1 MSASASGLETAA
13 TPHYALRSEI
23 AMACLPQSQSDPGR
37 KVMWVN
43 AVCAFFLTAG
53 VIGIK
58 APLDAV
64 LRVAMMEETTLIP
77 VEFQPPPVPDMPTP
91 EDLSQLP
98 REELAPQDL
107 PQVVQPV
114 AVVADPASVPFAV
127 EVKGPTITA
136 RTPAQASPPPPRP
149 VAQLPPP
156 APVQNTGPRTF
167 RAGDGTGE
175 GIFAP
180 HPDYPAD
187 ALRKGI
193 EGTVKLEIEV
203 NEDGSIGEVRR
214 LIPSGSF
221 VLDNNTITW
230 VKKRWKFPAGNKQ
243 VLHTEFVYQLAGR
256 R

>member
-1 MSASASGLETAA
+1 MGDA
-13 TPHYALRSEI
+13 TPPQYQLRSEI
-23 AMACLPQSQSDPGR
+23 AFACLPQSQSDPGR

-43 AVCAFFLTAG
+43 AICAFFLTAG

-64 LRVAMMEETTLIP
+64 LRVALVEETSVVP
-77 VEFQPPPVPDMPTP
+77 VDFQPPPIPDIPNQDDP
-91 EDLSQLP
+91 ADLP

-107 PQVVQPV
+107 PPVIQPI
-114 AVVADPASVPFAV
+114 AVVSDPSAVPFAV

-136 RTPAQASPPPPRP
+136 RSVAEASAPPPRP
-149 VAQLPPP
+149 VIQLPPP

-230 VKKRWKFPAGNKQ
+230 VKRRWKFPPGNKQ
-243 VLHTEFVYQLAGR
+243 ILHTEFVYKLTGGR
-256 R
+256 

>member
-1 MSASASGLETAA
+1 
-13 TPHYALRSEI
+13 
-23 AMACLPQSQSDPGR
+23 MACLPQSQSDPGR

-53 VIGIK
+53 LIGIK

-64 LRVAMMEETTLIP
+64 LRVAMMEETTVIP
-77 VEFQPPPVPDMPTP
+77 VEFQPPPVPDTP
-91 EDLSQLP
+91 SVEETQVP
-98 REELAPQDL
+98 REELATQDL

-114 AVVADPASVPFAV
+114 AVVADPSSVPFAV

-136 RTPAQASPPPPRP
+136 RTPAQASAPPPRP
-149 VAQLPPP
+149 IAQLPPP
-156 APVQNTGPRTF
+156 VPVQNTGPRTF

-203 NEDGSIGEVRR
+203 NEDGTIGEVRR
-214 LIPSGSF
+214 LVPSGSF

-230 VKKRWKFPAGNKQ
+230 VKKRWRFPAGNKQ
-243 VLHTEFVYQLAGR
+243 LLHTEFVYQLAGR